1 LTNRFDWGRFDFSV
15 MAVARWGFTVKDQ
28 FRTDF
33 SSMAGRY
40 NNIAVNYWTPTNPS
54 NTDPQPNAAQE
65 NPPYGDAR
73 GYEEGSFIRV
83 RSITLGYTLSGARL
97 GPFRG
102 RSLRIYATALNPFLY
117 TRFRGLDPEAR
128 TTEGSLSAR
137 NFREV
142 GSARTPSYRT
152 VMMGA
157 TVGL

>member
-33 SSMAGRY
+33 STMAGRY

-54 NTDPQPNAAQE
+54 NTDPRPNAAQE
-65 NPPYGDAR
+65 TRRTGTPEATRRIVHPHPQHH
-73 GYEEGSFIRV
+73 
-83 RSITLGYTLSGARL
+83 TGYTLSGARL

-142 GSARTPSYRT
+142 GSAVHRAIGR
-152 VMMGA
+152 
-157 TVGL
+157 